1 MFAAHGMES
10 GRVAFRVLSSQFQG
24 NKQMIDAGILQIK
37 WGKLQK
43 CSYYF
48 YRKSRLPSVNLRP
61 H

>member
-1 MFAAHGMES
+1 ML
-10 GRVAFRVLSSQFQG
+10 AFRVLSSQFQG

-48 YRKSRLPSVNLRP
+48 YRKRHSPSVNLRP